1 MNEENDG
8 VKDVSEV
15 VTQSAT
21 PADGN
26 DKEFEQD
33 GQTNQGEAQPTDG
46 NGNQAGDSAESN
58 KGANARIRE
67 LAAEKKAEKAR
78 ADSLAKQIADLTNG
92 VDNQFDLGP
101 VNPYKD
107 GEATAE
113 EVEARAVQRAVAITQ
128 LQNQRQQFV
137 QRVQKEAMEV
147 LTEHP
152 QLDPDSESYD
162 EDLSDAITQAGLS
175 YVSANP
181 GKSLKA
187 YVNKL
192 MKPYQRS
199 VQKEVGNLAD
209 TVTRQAA
216 EKALRPTSSPKGEK
230 RPEDMSIEELEE
242 KLGTVY

>member
-1 MNEENDG
+1 MNETQDG
-8 VKDVSEV
+8 VKEVSEV
-15 VTQSAT
+15 VTPSAT
-21 PADGN
+21 PADQN

-33 GQTNQGEAQPTDG
+33 VHEPQGEAQPTGASESQDD
-46 NGNQAGDSAESN
+46 DSAESN

-67 LAAEKKAEKAR
+67 LAAEKKAEKDR
-78 ADSLAKQIADLTNG
+78 ADSLEKQIQELTNG
-92 VDNQFDLGP
+92 VDSEYDFGP

-113 EVEARAVQRAVAITQ
+113 EVEARAAQRALAMVQ
-128 LQNQRQQFV
+128 LQNRKQQMV
-137 QRVQKEAMEV
+137 QRVQQEAAEV
-147 LTEHP
+147 IKEHP
-152 QLDPDSESYD
+152 QLDPDNEAFD
-162 EDLSDAITQAGLS
+162 PDLSEAITQAGLS

-181 GKSLKA
+181 GKSLKS

-192 MKPYQRS
+192 MTPYKRS

-230 RPEDMSIEELEE
+230 RPEDMSIEELEA